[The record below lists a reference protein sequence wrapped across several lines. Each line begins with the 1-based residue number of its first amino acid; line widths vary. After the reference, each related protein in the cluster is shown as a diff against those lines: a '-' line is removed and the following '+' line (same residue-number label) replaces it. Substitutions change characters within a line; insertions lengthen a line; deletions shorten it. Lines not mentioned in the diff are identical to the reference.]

1 MCREGGTG
9 VCDYFL
15 SVLQSSPRFTRT
27 PIPTLVRGRR
37 WQLCSIVVLPWVR
50 LCGEPFCE
58 HTRISPH
65 RTYVRPEPSLR
76 LNSTINKLYSTRERE
91 REIKVGTLREAV
103 VVVTGA
109 SRGLGAAIAEEL
121 AGGGAKIVVNYSQS
135 KEPAE
140 ELVEQISES
149 GGEAIA
155 VQADV
160 SDAEQA
166 QSLID
171 QAIDRFNR
179 VDVLINNAGINID
192 RTLKKLSVEDWDR
205 VIQVDL
211 NSAFYTV
218 RAVLPHMTDQGGGK
232 IINMSSFIG
241 EAGNIG
247 QANYSAAK
255 AGLLGFT
262 KTAAQELARSGITVN
277 AVCPGFIETDMVA
290 GIPEEAQ
297 QKLLKQVPLG
307 RFGKPDEVARAVR
320 YLIED
325 GDYITGQS
333 IDINGG
339 IYIRT

>member
-1 MCREGGTG
+1 MCDIL
-9 VCDYFL
+9 VF
-15 SVLQSSPRFTRT
+15 QS
-27 PIPTLVRGRR
+27 IL
-37 WQLCSIVVLPWVR
+37 R
-50 LCGEPFCE
+50 L
-58 HTRISPH
+58 ISP
-65 RTYVRPEPSLR
+65 VNKLR
-76 LNSTINKLYSTRERE
+76 LTCGQEKEDS
-91 REIKVGTLREAV
+91 VGTLKEAV
-103 VVVTGA
+103 AVVTGA
-109 SRGLGAAIAEEL
+109 SRGLGKAIAEEL
-121 AGGGAKIVVNYSQS
+121 AGGGAKVVVNYSRS

-140 ELVEQISES
+140 EVVEQISER

-166 QSLID
+166 QKLID
-171 QAIDRFNR
+171 QALERFNR

-192 RTLKKLSVEDWDR
+192 RTLRKLSVDDWDK

-218 RAVLPHMTDQGGGK
+218 HAVLPHMTDQGGGK
-232 IINMSSFIG
+232 IINMSSFVG

-262 KTAAQELARSGITVN
+262 KTAAQELARFGITVN
-277 AVCPGFIETDMVA
+277 AICPGFIETDMVA
-290 GIPEEAQ
+290 NIPEEAQ
-297 QKLLKQVPLG
+297 QKLRKQVPLG
-307 RFGKPDEVARAVR
+307 RFGKPEEVAKAVR

>member
-1 MCREGGTG
+1 M
-9 VCDYFL
+9 V
-15 SVLQSSPRFTRT
+15 QS
-27 PIPTLVRGRR
+27 IL
-37 WQLCSIVVLPWVR
+37 R
-50 LCGEPFCE
+50 L
-58 HTRISPH
+58 ISP
-65 RTYVRPEPSLR
+65 VNKLR
-76 LNSTINKLYSTRERE
+76 LTCGQEKEDS
-91 REIKVGTLREAV
+91 VGTLKEAV
-103 VVVTGA
+103 AVVTGA
-109 SRGLGAAIAEEL
+109 SRGLGKAIAEEL
-121 AGGGAKIVVNYSQS
+121 ASGGAKVVVNYSRS

-140 ELVEQISES
+140 AVVEQISER

-166 QSLID
+166 QKLIE
-171 QAIDRFNR
+171 QALERFNR

-192 RTLKKLSVEDWDR
+192 RTLRKLSIDDWDK

-218 RAVLPHMTDQGGGK
+218 HAVLPHMTDQGGGK
-232 IINMSSFIG
+232 IINMSSFVG

-262 KTAAQELARSGITVN
+262 KTAAQELARFGITVN
-277 AVCPGFIETDMVA
+277 AICPGFIETDMVA
-290 GIPEEAQ
+290 NIPEEAQ
-297 QKLLKQVPLG
+297 QKLRKQVPLG
-307 RFGKPDEVARAVR
+307 RFGKPEEVARAVR

>member
-1 MCREGGTG
+1 M
-9 VCDYFL
+9 FL
-15 SVLQSSPRFTRT
+15 GPACTISVFR
-27 PIPTLVRGRR
+27 PIL
-37 WQLCSIVVLPWVR
+37 R
-50 LCGEPFCE
+50 L
-58 HTRISPH
+58 ISP
-65 RTYVRPEPSLR
+65 
-76 LNSTINKLYSTRERE
+76 INKLRLTCEQEKEDS
-91 REIKVGTLREAV
+91 VGTLKEAV

-109 SRGLGAAIAEEL
+109 SRGLGKAIAEEL
-121 AGGGAKIVVNYSQS
+121 ASGGAKVVINYSRS

-140 ELVEQISES
+140 ELVKRISQS

-166 QSLID
+166 QKLID
-171 QAIDRFNR
+171 QSIEKFNR

-192 RTLKKLSVEDWDR
+192 RTLQKLSVDDWDK

-211 NSAFYTV
+211 NSAFYMV
-218 RAVLPHMTDQGGGK
+218 HAVLPHMTEQGGGK
-232 IINMSSFIG
+232 IINMSSFVG

-262 KTAAQELARSGITVN
+262 KTAAQELAR
-277 AVCPGFIETDMVA
+277 
-290 GIPEEAQ
+290 
-297 QKLLKQVPLG
+297 
-307 RFGKPDEVARAVR
+307 FGKPEEVARAVR

>member
-1 MCREGGTG
+1 MCAIL
-9 VCDYFL
+9 VI
-15 SVLQSSPRFTRT
+15 Q
-27 PIPTLVRGRR
+27 PILR
-37 WQLCSIVVLPWVR
+37 
-50 LCGEPFCE
+50 
-58 HTRISPH
+58 RISP
-65 RTYVRPEPSLR
+65 VNKLR
-76 LNSTINKLYSTRERE
+76 LTCERE
-91 REIKVGTLREAV
+91 KEESVGTLKEAV

-109 SRGLGAAIAEEL
+109 SRGLGKAIAEEL
-121 AGGGAKIVVNYSQS
+121 SGGGAKVVVNYSRS

-140 ELVEQISES
+140 ELVNQISES

-166 QSLID
+166 KKLID
-171 QAIDRFNR
+171 QALERFNR

-192 RTLKKLSVEDWDR
+192 HTLRKLSVEDWDK

-218 RAVLPHMTDQGGGK
+218 HAVLPHMTDQGGGK
-232 IINMSSFIG
+232 IINMSSFVG

-262 KTAAQELARSGITVN
+262 KTAAQELARFGITVN
-277 AVCPGFIETDMVA
+277 AIAPGFIETDMVA
-290 GIPEEAQ
+290 NIPEEAK
-297 QKLLKQVPLG
+297 QKLRKQVPLG
-307 RFGKPDEVARAVR
+307 RFGKPEEVARAVR

>member
-1 MCREGGTG
+1 MCAIL
-9 VCDYFL
+9 VI
-15 SVLQSSPRFTRT
+15 Q
-27 PIPTLVRGRR
+27 PILR
-37 WQLCSIVVLPWVR
+37 
-50 LCGEPFCE
+50 
-58 HTRISPH
+58 RISP
-65 RTYVRPEPSLR
+65 VNKLR
-76 LNSTINKLYSTRERE
+76 LTCERE
-91 REIKVGTLREAV
+91 KEESVGTLKEAV

-109 SRGLGAAIAEEL
+109 SRGLGKAIAQEL
-121 AGGGAKIVVNYSQS
+121 AGGGAKVVVNYSRS

-140 ELVEQISES
+140 DLVNQISES

-166 QSLID
+166 QKLID
-171 QAIDRFNR
+171 QALERFNR

-192 RTLKKLSVEDWDR
+192 RTLRKLSVEDWDK

-218 RAVLPHMTDQGGGK
+218 HAVLPHMTDQGGGK
-232 IINMSSFIG
+232 IINMSSFVG

-262 KTAAQELARSGITVN
+262 KTAAQELARFGITVN
-277 AVCPGFIETDMVA
+277 AIAPGFIETDMVA
-290 GIPEEAQ
+290 NIPEEAQ
-297 QKLLKQVPLG
+297 QKLRKQVPLG
-307 RFGKPDEVARAVR
+307 RFGKPEEVARAVR

-333 IDINGG
+333 LDINGG